1 MTSIIRNISVDCA
14 DPWALASF
22 WDRVLDRP
30 LDPETSEGD
39 GEVGVVL
46 PDGSELL
53 FLAVPEPKSSKN
65 RLHLCL
71 EPDIRRDD
79 EVERILAL
87 GATLYDDRRAEDGT
101 GWAVLRDL
109 EGNEFCVLR
118 SSAERTEGTLATDV

>member
-22 WDRVLDRP
+22 WSRIFDRP
-30 LDPETSEGD
+30 LDPDTSEGD
-39 GEVGVVL
+39 EEVGVLL

-53 FLAVPEPKSSKN
+53 FLRVPESKTGKN

-79 EVERILAL
+79 EVDRILAL
-87 GATLYDDRRAEDGT
+87 GATLHDDRRAEDGT
-101 GWAVLRDL
+101 GWAVLRDP
-109 EGNEFCVLR
+109 EGN
-118 SSAERTEGTLATDV
+118 